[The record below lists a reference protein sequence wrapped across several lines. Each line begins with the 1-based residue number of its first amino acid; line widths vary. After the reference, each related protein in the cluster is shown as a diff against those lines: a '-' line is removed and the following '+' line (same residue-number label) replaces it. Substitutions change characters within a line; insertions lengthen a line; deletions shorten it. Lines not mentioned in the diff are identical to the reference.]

1 MVEYDICKNRE
12 RPVQTVYLHK
22 SRRKDGRV
30 YLTLVEGYREGGKV
44 KHRTVE
50 SLGYLDELQK
60 TYDDPIAHFK
70 QVCEEANA
78 AARAGR
84 QSVQI
89 AIHPQQK
96 IDKRKVARKNIGSAV
111 LLAVYGAL
119 GVEQVVRNHFKQR
132 RFSFDANAVMRLLV
146 TERIIDPGSKKH
158 AWENR
163 QRHFF
168 RSEFTLDDTYRAL
181 GPLAQ
186 ARDKVVSAINR
197 AVDKMGIRDTA
208 CVFYDVTNY
217 YFEVD
222 DPDEGGL
229 RQRGVSKEHRKSPIV
244 QMGLLQD
251 SRGIPI
257 GYRLFPGNTPD
268 PLTMLDVLA
277 EMKRDYGQ
285 DRVVVVGDK
294 GNNCS
299 TNIAALVARG
309 DGFVYSQSIR
319 GTKSDAELRGWVL
332 SDEGYACTAGA
343 DGRVTYKVKSRQGC
357 KTVSVEGPDGAKR
370 KVDVEVK
377 YVAFWSEKYE
387 RRARKERQA
396 SIDKARR
403 LVANPGAYTAAA
415 HFGAA
420 KYVRG
425 LSVDGRTGELLEAAT
440 ALEFDDG
447 RLAADEAC
455 DGYYCIVTSETDMGD
470 DAVIEA
476 YRGLWKIEESFKVTK
491 SDLETRPVYVSRQ
504 EHIEAHFLTCYVAL
518 CILRVIQALT
528 GGKYSAGTIV
538 EEVAAM
544 CGTNLDGNWWV
555 FDHRSD
561 ATDDLCRM
569 AGIDLTRQNMQLK
582 DIRAV
587 LAQANRWNPSPNKR
601 RYEQDMKT
609 LRAPAACESVD

>member
-50 SLGYLDELQK
+50 SLGYLDELEREHE
-60 TYDDPIAHFK
+60 DPIAHFR
-70 QVCEEANA
+70 QVCDEANA

-119 GVEQVVRNHFKQR
+119 GVEQVVRNHLKQR

-168 RSEFTLDDTYRAL
+168 RCEFTLDDTYRAL

-229 RQRGVSKEHRKSPIV
+229 RQRGASKEHRKSPIV

-299 TNIAALVARG
+299 SNIAALVARG

-343 DGRVTYKVKSRQGC
+343 DGRVTYKVKSRQGR

-387 RRARKERQA
+387 RRARKERRA

-528 GGKYSAGTIV
+528 GGKYSAGTIA
-538 EEVAAM
+538 EELAAM

-582 DIRAV
+582 DIKAV
-587 LAQANRWNPSPNKR
+587 LAQANRWDPSPNK
-601 RYEQDMKT
+601 KK
-609 LRAPAACESVD
+609 

>member
-1 MVEYDICKNRE
+1 M
-12 RPVQTVYLHK
+12 YLHK

-30 YLTLVEGYREGGKV
+30 YLALAEGYRKDGKV
-44 KHRTVE
+44 RHRTVE

-78 AARAGR
+78 AARAER
-84 QSVQI
+84 QGVQI
-89 AIHPQQK
+89 TIHPQQK
-96 IDKRKVARKNIGSAV
+96 IDKREAARKNVGSAV
-111 LLAVYGAL
+111 LLAVYDAFGAET
-119 GVEQVVRNHFKQR
+119 VIRNATRGSKAAY
-132 RFSFDANAVMRLLV
+132 DANAIMRLLAV
-146 TERIIDPGSKKH
+146 ERIIDPGSKKG

-163 QRHFF
+163 GRHFF
-168 RSEFTLDDTYRAL
+168 RCEFSLEDTYRAL
-181 GPLAQ
+181 DVLCGC
-186 ARDKVVSAINR
+186 RDKVVSAINR
-197 AVDKMGIRDTA
+197 SVDKMGIRDTA

-222 DPDEGGL
+222 DADGEGGL
-229 RQRGVSKEHRKSPIV
+229 RQKGMSKEHRKSPIV

-251 SRGIPI
+251 SKGIPI

-268 PLTMLDVLA
+268 PCTMLDVLA

-299 TNIAALVARG
+299 ANIAALVARG

-319 GTKSDAELRGWVL
+319 GTKSDTELKSWVL
-332 SDEGYACTAGA
+332 SDDGYECAANA
-343 DGRVTYKVKSRQGC
+343 DGHVTYKVKSRQGY
-357 KTVSVEGPDGAKR
+357 KTVSVADPNGSQR

-396 SIDKARR
+396 AIDKARR
-403 LVANPGAYTAAA
+403 LVADPGAYTAAM

-440 ALEFDDG
+440 ALEFDED

-455 DGYYCIVTSETDMGD
+455 DGYYCIVTSETGMADGD
-470 DAVIEA
+470 VIEA
-476 YRGLWKIEESFKVTK
+476 YRGLWRIEESFKVTK

-518 CILRVIQALT
+518 CILRVIQVLT
-528 GGKYSAGTIV
+528 GGRYSAATIAG
-538 EEVAAM
+538 ELAAM
-544 CGTNLDGNWWV
+544 CGTRLEGNWWR
-555 FDHRSD
+555 FDYRSD

-582 DIRAV
+582 DIKAV
-587 LAQANRWNPSPNKR
+587 FSQAKLQIGSPNKK
-601 RYEQDMKT
+601 M
-609 LRAPAACESVD
+609 

>member
-22 SRRKDGRV
+22 SKRRDGRV

-50 SLGYLDELQK
+50 SLGYLDELEREHE
-60 TYDDPIAHFK
+60 DPIAHFR
-70 QVCEEANA
+70 QVCDEANA

-89 AIHPQQK
+89 AIHPQQR

-119 GVEQVVRNHFKQR
+119 GVEQVVRNHLKQR

-163 QRHFF
+163 KRHFF
-168 RSEFTLDDTYRAL
+168 RCEFTLDDTYRAL

-222 DPDEGGL
+222 DADGEGGL

-251 SRGIPI
+251 SKGIPI

-299 TNIAALVARG
+299 ANIAALVARG

-319 GTKSDAELRGWVL
+319 GTKSDAELKNWVL
-332 SDEGYACTAGA
+332 SDDGYECAAGA
-343 DGRVTYKVKSRQGC
+343 DGRVTYKVKSRQGR
-357 KTVSVEGPDGAKR
+357 KTVSVADPNGSKR

-396 SIDKARR
+396 AIDKARR
-403 LVANPGAYTAAA
+403 LVADPGAYTAAA

-528 GGKYSAGTIV
+528 GGKYSAGTIA
-538 EEVAAM
+538 EELAAM

-582 DIRAV
+582 DIKAV
-587 LAQANRWNPSPNKR
+587 LAQANRWDPSPNK
-601 RYEQDMKT
+601 KK
-609 LRAPAACESVD
+609 

>member
-1 MVEYDICKNRE
+1 M
-12 RPVQTVYLHK
+12 YLHK

-30 YLTLVEGYREGGKV
+30 YLALAEGYRKDGKV
-44 KHRTVE
+44 RHRTVE

-78 AARAGR
+78 AARAER
-84 QSVQI
+84 QGVQI
-89 AIHPQQK
+89 TIHPQQK
-96 IDKRKVARKNIGSAV
+96 IDKREAARKNVGSAV
-111 LLAVYGAL
+111 LLAVYDAFGAET
-119 GVEQVVRNHFKQR
+119 VIRNATRGSKAAY
-132 RFSFDANAVMRLLV
+132 DANAVMRLLTV
-146 TERIIDPGSKKH
+146 ERIIDPGSKKG

-163 QRHFF
+163 GRHFF
-168 RSEFTLDDTYRAL
+168 RCEFSLEDTYRAL
-181 GPLAQ
+181 DVLCGC
-186 ARDKVVSAINR
+186 RDRVVSAINR
-197 AVDKMGIRDTA
+197 SVDKMGIRDTA

-222 DPDEGGL
+222 DADGEGGL
-229 RQRGVSKEHRKSPIV
+229 RQKGMSKEHRKSPIV

-251 SRGIPI
+251 SKGIPI

-268 PLTMLDVLA
+268 PCTMLDVLA

-285 DRVVVVGDK
+285 DRAVVVGDK

-299 TNIAALVARG
+299 ANIAALVARG

-319 GTKSDAELRGWVL
+319 GTKSDTELKNWVL
-332 SDEGYACTAGA
+332 SDDGYECAANA
-343 DGRVTYKVKSRQGC
+343 DGHVTYKVKSRQGY
-357 KTVSVEGPDGAKR
+357 KTVSVADPNGSKR

-396 SIDKARR
+396 AIDKARR
-403 LVANPGAYTAAA
+403 LVADPGAYTAAM

-420 KYVRG
+420 KYVKG

-440 ALEFDDG
+440 ALEFDED

-455 DGYYCIVTSETDMGD
+455 DGYYCIVTSETGMADGD
-470 DAVIEA
+470 VIEA
-476 YRGLWKIEESFKVTK
+476 YRGLWRIEESFKVTK

-504 EHIEAHFLTCYVAL
+504 EHIETHFLTCYVAL
-518 CILRVIQALT
+518 CILRVIQVLT
-528 GGKYSAGTIV
+528 GGRYSAATIAG
-538 EEVAAM
+538 ELAAM
-544 CGTNLDGNWWV
+544 CGTRLEGNWWR
-555 FDHRSD
+555 FDYRSD

-582 DIRAV
+582 DIKAV
-587 LAQANRWNPSPNKR
+587 FSQAKLQIGSPNKK
-601 RYEQDMKT
+601 M
-609 LRAPAACESVD
+609 

>member
-1 MVEYDICKNRE
+1 M
-12 RPVQTVYLHK
+12 YLHK

-30 YLTLVEGYREGGKV
+30 YLALAEGYRKDGKV
-44 KHRTVE
+44 RHRTVE

-78 AARAGR
+78 AARAER
-84 QSVQI
+84 QGVQI
-89 AIHPQQK
+89 TIHPQQK
-96 IDKRKVARKNIGSAV
+96 IDKREAARKNVGSAV
-111 LLAVYGAL
+111 LLAVYDAFGAET
-119 GVEQVVRNHFKQR
+119 VIRNATRGSKAAY
-132 RFSFDANAVMRLLV
+132 DANAVMRLLTV
-146 TERIIDPGSKKH
+146 ERIIDPGSKKG

-163 QRHFF
+163 GRHFF
-168 RSEFTLDDTYRAL
+168 RCEFSLEDTYRAL
-181 GPLAQ
+181 DVLCGC
-186 ARDKVVSAINR
+186 RDKVVSAINR
-197 AVDKMGIRDTA
+197 SVDKMGIRDTA

-222 DPDEGGL
+222 DADGEGGL
-229 RQRGVSKEHRKSPIV
+229 RQKGMSKEHRKSPIV

-251 SRGIPI
+251 SKGIPI

-268 PLTMLDVLA
+268 PCTMLDVLA

-285 DRVVVVGDK
+285 DRAVVVGDK

-319 GTKSDAELRGWVL
+319 GTKSDTELKNWVL
-332 SDEGYACTAGA
+332 SDDGYECAANA
-343 DGRVTYKVKSRQGC
+343 DGHVTYKVKSRQGY
-357 KTVSVEGPDGAKR
+357 KTVSVADPNGSQR

-396 SIDKARR
+396 AIDKARR
-403 LVANPGAYTAAA
+403 LVADPGAYTAAM

-420 KYVRG
+420 KYVKG

-440 ALEFDDG
+440 ALEFDED

-455 DGYYCIVTSETDMGD
+455 DGYYCIVTSETGMADGD
-470 DAVIEA
+470 VIEA
-476 YRGLWKIEESFKVTK
+476 YRGLWRIEESFKVTK

-518 CILRVIQALT
+518 CILRVIQVLT
-528 GGKYSAGTIV
+528 GGRYSAATIAG
-538 EEVAAM
+538 ELAAM
-544 CGTNLDGNWWV
+544 CGTRLEGNWWR
-555 FDHRSD
+555 FDYRSD

-582 DIRAV
+582 DIKAV
-587 LAQANRWNPSPNKR
+587 FSQAKLQIGSPNKK
-601 RYEQDMKT
+601 M
-609 LRAPAACESVD
+609 

>member
-1 MVEYDICKNRE
+1 M
-12 RPVQTVYLHK
+12 YLHK

-30 YLTLVEGYREGGKV
+30 YLALAEGYRKDGRV
-44 KHRTVE
+44 RHRTVE

-78 AARAGR
+78 AARAER
-84 QSVQI
+84 QGVQI
-89 AIHPQQK
+89 TIHPQQK
-96 IDKRKVARKNIGSAV
+96 IDKREAARKNVGSAV
-111 LLAVYGAL
+111 LLAVYDAFGAET
-119 GVEQVVRNHFKQR
+119 VIRNATRGSKAAY
-132 RFSFDANAVMRLLV
+132 DANAVMRLLTV
-146 TERIIDPGSKKH
+146 ERIIDPGSKKG

-163 QRHFF
+163 GRHFF
-168 RSEFTLDDTYRAL
+168 RCEFSLEDTYRAL
-181 GPLAQ
+181 DVLCGC
-186 ARDKVVSAINR
+186 RDKVVSAINR
-197 AVDKMGIRDTA
+197 SVDKMGIRDTA

-222 DPDEGGL
+222 DADGEGGL
-229 RQRGVSKEHRKSPIV
+229 RQKGMSKEHRKSPIV

-251 SRGIPI
+251 SKGIPI

-268 PLTMLDVLA
+268 PCTMLDVLA

-285 DRVVVVGDK
+285 DRAVVVGDK

-299 TNIAALVARG
+299 ANIAALVARG

-319 GTKSDAELRGWVL
+319 GTKSDTELKSWVL
-332 SDEGYACTAGA
+332 SDDGYECAANA
-343 DGRVTYKVKSRQGC
+343 DGHVTYKVKSRQGY
-357 KTVSVEGPDGAKR
+357 KTVSVADPNGSQR

-396 SIDKARR
+396 AIDKARR
-403 LVANPGAYTAAA
+403 LVADPGAYTAAM

-440 ALEFDDG
+440 ALEFDED

-455 DGYYCIVTSETDMGD
+455 DGYYCIVTSETGMADGD
-470 DAVIEA
+470 VIEA
-476 YRGLWKIEESFKVTK
+476 YRGLWRIEESFKVTK

-518 CILRVIQALT
+518 CILRVIQVLT
-528 GGKYSAGTIV
+528 GGRYSAATIAG
-538 EEVAAM
+538 ELAAM
-544 CGTNLDGNWWV
+544 CGTRLEGNWWR

-582 DIRAV
+582 DIKAV
-587 LAQANRWNPSPNKR
+587 FSQAKLQIGSPNKK
-601 RYEQDMKT
+601 M
-609 LRAPAACESVD
+609 

>member
-1 MVEYDICKNRE
+1 M
-12 RPVQTVYLHK
+12 YLHK

-30 YLTLVEGYREGGKV
+30 YLALAEGYRKDGKV
-44 KHRTVE
+44 RHRTVE

-78 AARAGR
+78 AARAER
-84 QSVQI
+84 QGVQI
-89 AIHPQQK
+89 TIHPQQK
-96 IDKRKVARKNIGSAV
+96 IDKREAARKNVGAAV
-111 LLAVYGAL
+111 LLAVYDAFGAET
-119 GVEQVVRNHFKQR
+119 VIRNATRGSKAAY
-132 RFSFDANAVMRLLV
+132 DANAVMRLLTV
-146 TERIIDPGSKKH
+146 ERIIDPGSKKG

-163 QRHFF
+163 GRHFF
-168 RSEFTLDDTYRAL
+168 RCEFSLEDTYRAL
-181 GPLAQ
+181 DVLCGC
-186 ARDKVVSAINR
+186 RDKVVSAINR
-197 AVDKMGIRDTA
+197 SVDKMGIRDTA

-222 DPDEGGL
+222 DADGEGGL
-229 RQRGVSKEHRKSPIV
+229 RQKGMSKEHRKSPIV

-251 SRGIPI
+251 SKGIPI

-268 PLTMLDVLA
+268 PCTMLDVLA

-285 DRVVVVGDK
+285 DRAVVVGDK

-319 GTKSDAELRGWVL
+319 GTKSDTELKNWVL
-332 SDEGYACTAGA
+332 SDDGYECAANA
-343 DGRVTYKVKSRQGC
+343 DGHVTYKVKSRQGY
-357 KTVSVEGPDGAKR
+357 KTVSVADPNGSKR

-396 SIDKARR
+396 AIDKARR
-403 LVANPGAYTAAA
+403 LVADPGAYTAAM

-420 KYVRG
+420 KYVKG

-440 ALEFDDG
+440 ALEFDED

-455 DGYYCIVTSETDMGD
+455 DGYYCIVTSETGMADGD
-470 DAVIEA
+470 VIEA
-476 YRGLWKIEESFKVTK
+476 YRGLWRIEESFKVTK

-504 EHIEAHFLTCYVAL
+504 EHIETHFLTCYVAL
-518 CILRVIQALT
+518 CILRVIQVLT
-528 GGKYSAGTIV
+528 GGRYSAATIAG
-538 EEVAAM
+538 ELAAM
-544 CGTNLDGNWWV
+544 CGTRLEGNWWR
-555 FDHRSD
+555 FDYRSD

-582 DIRAV
+582 DIKAV
-587 LAQANRWNPSPNKR
+587 FSQAKLQIGSPNKK
-601 RYEQDMKT
+601 M
-609 LRAPAACESVD
+609 

>member
-1 MVEYDICKNRE
+1 M
-12 RPVQTVYLHK
+12 YLHK

-30 YLTLVEGYREGGKV
+30 YLALAEGYRKDGKV
-44 KHRTVE
+44 RHRTVE

-78 AARAGR
+78 AARAER
-84 QSVQI
+84 QGVQI
-89 AIHPQQK
+89 TIHPQQK
-96 IDKRKVARKNIGSAV
+96 IDKREAARKNVGSAV
-111 LLAVYGAL
+111 LLAVYDAFGAET
-119 GVEQVVRNHFKQR
+119 VIRNATRGSKAAY
-132 RFSFDANAVMRLLV
+132 DANAVMRLLTV
-146 TERIIDPGSKKH
+146 ERIIDPGSKKG

-163 QRHFF
+163 GRHFF
-168 RSEFTLDDTYRAL
+168 RCEFSLEDTYRAL
-181 GPLAQ
+181 DVLCGC
-186 ARDKVVSAINR
+186 RDKVVSAINR
-197 AVDKMGIRDTA
+197 SVDKMGIRDTA

-222 DPDEGGL
+222 DADGEGGL
-229 RQRGVSKEHRKSPIV
+229 RQKGMSKEHRKSPIV

-251 SRGIPI
+251 SKGIPI

-268 PLTMLDVLA
+268 PCTMLDVLA

-285 DRVVVVGDK
+285 DRAVVVGDK

-319 GTKSDAELRGWVL
+319 GTKSDTELKNWVL
-332 SDEGYACTAGA
+332 SDDGYECAANA
-343 DGRVTYKVKSRQGC
+343 DGHVTYKVKSRQGY
-357 KTVSVEGPDGAKR
+357 KTVSVADPNGNKR

-396 SIDKARR
+396 AIDKARR
-403 LVANPGAYTAAA
+403 LVADPGAYTAAM

-420 KYVRG
+420 KYVKG

-440 ALEFDDG
+440 ALEFDED

-455 DGYYCIVTSETDMGD
+455 DGYYCIVTSETGMADGD
-470 DAVIEA
+470 VIEA
-476 YRGLWKIEESFKVTK
+476 YRGLWRIEESFKVMK

-504 EHIEAHFLTCYVAL
+504 EHIETHFLTCYVAL
-518 CILRVIQALT
+518 CILRVIQVLT
-528 GGKYSAGTIV
+528 GGRYSAATIAG
-538 EEVAAM
+538 ELAAM
-544 CGTNLDGNWWV
+544 CGTRLEGNWWR
-555 FDHRSD
+555 FDYRSD

-582 DIRAV
+582 DIKAV
-587 LAQANRWNPSPNKR
+587 FSQAKLQIGSPNKK
-601 RYEQDMKT
+601 M
-609 LRAPAACESVD
+609 